1 MSRMTF
7 ACAAL
12 FLAAGPVLAAD
23 AAIDAAVK
31 TLDGVAADAGKLKAY
46 CDMNKLMNDVGDDD
60 AKAQAAEPQMDA
72 FMKDLGPDVETA
84 LAAGEKLDEKSPD
97 LETYDKAITALDEK
111 CPK

>member
-7 ACAAL
+7 ACVAL
-12 FLAAGPVLAAD
+12 LLAAGPALAAD

-31 TLDGVAADAGKLKAY
+31 TFDQVAADAGKLKAY

-72 FMKDLGPDVETA
+72 FMKELGPDVEAA
-84 LAAGEKLDEKSPD
+84 LSAAEKLDEKSPD
-97 LETYDKAITALDEK
+97 IAAYDQAISKLDEK